1 LSIDTVD
8 AVSGDDDARRKFLG
22 SLVTALGASWFAGY
36 AQIRPFGVLGL
47 TLRRNGV
54 DGFVQVVP
62 SVVENNVVSWQP
74 FPGTGTPHFDLKP
87 DGTGHFRTCVLEQA
101 VGTLER
107 WAASKQPLKRSPP
120 EPMLSAMRARL
131 DAMRD
136 ATPATVEDAIDIEP
150 WSLTESGKHQL
161 ADARQELD
169 PGAIQRAF
177 PRDDDGRLS
186 LGERVLLTSVASS
199 KSLAEGRSVYLAVR
213 GPRVRKDGNR
223 LELVLVDAIE
233 RNETHRWFDA
243 PWLWRL
249 GSKPPTED
257 ARAVECVKL
266 LDEGRFDEALA
277 LYGIALGPRAL
288 RVLEGTPLSSEATHV
303 DEWRATMRRTLW
315 LLAPWRLQNITV
327 PGRLELLPHQ
337 RQQMKSWI
345 AFHPPSTIEVE
356 DTGSNSRLA
365 QCMWQRQT
373 APASLGVHTT
383 KLAKAAPRIE
393 RAAKPLAELIASK
406 DLWNATTALEHAK
419 RRPPREAIA
428 ELVHILA
435 GDGPSAERANA
446 MWIASAVASPEDG
459 PILARYLNDPSS
471 DVRRMAFEAVKR
483 TGYSDAIPTLAA
495 IVCASVHDNQAEG
508 VFAATAMKS
517 LSGKRGASG
526 LLSYFASDDPRVREA
541 ACHAFMMFDDGH
553 KLALPY
559 LEKAATDNDPAVAA
573 AARRTLMKLAK
584 GA

>member
-1 LSIDTVD
+1 
-8 AVSGDDDARRKFLG
+8 
-22 SLVTALGASWFAGY
+22 
-36 AQIRPFGVLGL
+36 
-47 TLRRNGV
+47 
-54 DGFVQVVP
+54 
-62 SVVENNVVSWQP
+62 
-74 FPGTGTPHFDLKP
+74 
-87 DGTGHFRTCVLEQA
+87 
-101 VGTLER
+101 
-107 WAASKQPLKRSPP
+107 
-120 EPMLSAMRARL
+120 
-131 DAMRD
+131 
-136 ATPATVEDAIDIEP
+136 
-150 WSLTESGKHQL
+150 
-161 ADARQELD
+161 
-169 PGAIQRAF
+169 
-177 PRDDDGRLS
+177 
-186 LGERVLLTSVASS
+186 
-199 KSLAEGRSVYLAVR
+199 
-213 GPRVRKDGNR
+213 
-223 LELVLVDAIE
+223 
-233 RNETHRWFDA
+233 
-243 PWLWRL
+243 
-249 GSKPPTED
+249 
-257 ARAVECVKL
+257 
-266 LDEGRFDEALA
+266 
-277 LYGIALGPRAL
+277 
-288 RVLEGTPLSSEATHV
+288 
-303 DEWRATMRRTLW
+303 
-315 LLAPWRLQNITV
+315 
-327 PGRLELLPHQ
+327 
-337 RQQMKSWI
+337 
-345 AFHPPSTIEVE
+345 
-356 DTGSNSRLA
+356 
-365 QCMWQRQT
+365 MWQRQT